1 MRGLSVDRSRGAAM
15 LGTTSAAHAGGR
27 NPGRAERLKEL
38 FFALA
43 VLAATAALFGWLF
56 NKESVLN
63 YSIGYNLY
71 GAERVLD
78 GETPYRD
85 FHTLY
90 PPATLYFNA
99 AVFKLLGIGLYN
111 ALFGVLVFKAL
122 TAFALYLCGQKLMPR
137 SWAAVAALS
146 SLVWLRPNG
155 PFKAVPMH
163 YGALFLALALLSLLK
178 YLKQEKNR
186 WLILAGLS
194 LGVLTLFKHNIGG
207 YALIGT
213 VFVVLLDEETAS
225 LKLRRMARNYRR
237 ALPVI
242 SGVVLPLLPVI
253 IYMAA
258 KGALLPMIKTLL
270 FGPGEFLVNRLA
282 SAPSPLV
289 PALFVLWIGLCAF
302 AAYKLRSSRI
312 AATAISAIC
321 ALSIIWLLVGTD
333 QSISDK
339 LIFYAPVM
347 IILAG
352 VFTFIFSRKLEL
364 ADRRALAF
372 VTVFA
377 WAAFMESFPR
387 FAREQAVAA
396 MPFVVL
402 LLFYLLY
409 VYKPALTN
417 FSPGAVVARLAII
430 ILPVAFF
437 LMGGRLFYNTY
448 FDGGVRLKSNT
459 ELAFDR
465 GFGVYFPQAEADE
478 INQVV
483 SYIRQNTP
491 PGGYFFTQS
500 YAGSSFLFLA
510 DRNNPSGAQ
519 FWGGVGVTDEE
530 RASTLRAID
539 EKRVDLIVTSEKDL
553 AAEKYVPMR
562 DFIAGSFEPAKKYG
576 DVLILQRK
584 EPALFPP
591 VLFPPAGDTEM
602 VVPPPKSKEP
612 GKQISKGFIH
622 R

>member
-1 MRGLSVDRSRGAAM
+1 MRSFFVDRLRGAAM
-15 LGTTSAAHAGGR
+15 LGTTSAAHVEEQTVS
-27 NPGRAERLKEL
+27 RASRLKEL
-38 FFALA
+38 LYAVA
-43 VLAATAALFGWLF
+43 VLVITASLYGWLF

-71 GAERVLD
+71 GAERVVD

-111 ALFGVLVFKAL
+111 ALFGVFVFKAL
-122 TAFALYLCGQKLMPR
+122 AAFALYLCGEKIMPR

-163 YGALFLALALLSLLK
+163 YGALFLALALFFLLN
-178 YLKQEKNR
+178 YLKRQKTL
-186 WLILAGLS
+186 WLVLAGLS

-207 YALIGT
+207 FALIGT
-213 VFVVLLDEETAS
+213 LFVVLLDGETAS
-225 LKLRRMARNYRR
+225 LRFRQMARNYRR
-237 ALPVI
+237 VLAVAL
-242 SGVVLPLLPVI
+242 GVVVPLLPVI

-258 KGALLPMIKTLL
+258 KDALLPMVKTLL

-289 PALFVLWIGLCAF
+289 PVLFVLWIGLCAF
-302 AAYKLRSSRI
+302 AVYKLKSSRL
-312 AATAISAIC
+312 AATTISAIC
-321 ALSIIWLLVGTD
+321 ALAIIWLLVGTD

-352 VFTFIFSRKLEL
+352 VLTFIFSRKSGLT
-364 ADRRALAF
+364 DRRALAF

-396 MPFVVL
+396 MPFVIL

-409 VYKPALTN
+409 VYKHAMTKLWPEPML
-417 FSPGAVVARLAII
+417 ARLAII
-430 ILPVAFF
+430 VLPLAFF
-437 LMGGRLFYNTY
+437 LMGGRLFYHTY
-448 FDGGVRLKSNT
+448 FDGGFKLKSTT
-459 ELAFDR
+459 ELAIER
-465 GFGVYFPQAEADE
+465 GRGVYFPQAEADE

-491 PGGYFFTQS
+491 PDGYFFTQS

-519 FWGGVGVTDEE
+519 FWGGVGVTDDE
-530 RASTLRAID
+530 RANTLKAID
-539 EKRVDLIVTSEKDL
+539 EKHVDLIVTSEKDL
-553 AAEKYVPMR
+553 AAEKYAPMR
-562 DFIAGSFEPAKKYG
+562 DYIAGGFEPAERFG
-576 DVLILQRK
+576 EVLILKRK
-584 EPALFPP
+584 GPY
-591 VLFPPAGDTEM
+591 
-602 VVPPPKSKEP
+602 
-612 GKQISKGFIH
+612 
-622 R
+622 